1 MKIVCLGWGS
11 LVWKSGALPVASAW
25 HADGPELPIEFTRVS
40 DGGELATAICINATP
55 VPVLWATLATHSLR
69 EACEALREREG
80 IPEERVDGV
89 GSLTL
94 SSQTTGLL
102 ADWARGRGIDAIIW
116 TALPARIDDIEGKVP
131 TPEAAIAYLQGL
143 TGEEGEH
150 AKNYIQQVPEQI
162 DTRYR
167 REIRTALGW

>member
-11 LVWKSGALPVASAW
+11 LVWKSGVLPVVGEW
-25 HADGPELPIEFTRVS
+25 HADGPELPIEFARVS
-40 DGGELATAICINATP
+40 DGGELATAICINAKP
-55 VPVLWATLATHSLR
+55 VPVLWATLATHSLS
-69 EACEALREREG
+69 EACQALREREG
-80 IPEERVDGV
+80 IPEEREDGV

-94 SSQTTGLL
+94 SSQTTGVL
-102 ADWARGRGIDAIIW
+102 ADWARARDIDAIIW

-131 TPEAAIAYLQGL
+131 TPEAAIAYLRGL

-150 AKNYIQQVPEQI
+150 AKSYIQQVPEQI
-162 DTRYR
+162 DTHYR

>member
-1 MKIVCLGWGS
+1 M
-11 LVWKSGALPVASAW
+11 
-25 HADGPELPIEFTRVS
+25 
-40 DGGELATAICINATP
+40 
-55 VPVLWATLATHSLR
+55 
-69 EACEALREREG
+69 
-80 IPEERVDGV
+80 DGV

-94 SSQTTGLL
+94 SPQSSGLL
-102 ADWARGRGIDAIIW
+102 ADWARPRGIDALIW

-131 TPEAAIAYLQGL
+131 TPEAAIAYLRTL